1 MNELFGIVILVLLI
15 AGFSVLSGGGRSA
28 SELRMRRRW
37 EANFESEIR
46 QIRPTDA
53 TGVLMCRRWR
63 RVGLRTRGSLPELRR
78 GTLSG
83 PPLPGGDRP
92 KEH

>member
-1 MNELFGIVILVLLI
+1 MNELFGIVILILLI

-53 TGVLMCRRWR
+53 TGVLMCRRCGASASER
-63 RVGLRTRGSLPELRR
+63 AGRCPSCGAVL
-78 GTLSG
+78 
-83 PPLPGGDRP
+83 
-92 KEH
+92 

>member
-1 MNELFGIVILVLLI
+1 VNELLGIIILVLLI
-15 AGFSVLSGGGRSA
+15 AGFTVLSGGGRSA

-53 TGVLMCRRWR
+53 TGVLMCRRCGASATER
-63 RVGLRTRGSLPELRR
+63 AGRCPSCGAVL
-78 GTLSG
+78 
-83 PPLPGGDRP
+83 
-92 KEH
+92 

>member
-1 MNELFGIVILVLLI
+1 MNELFGIVILVLLV

-37 EANFESEIR
+37 ESNFESEMR

-53 TGVLMCRRWR
+53 TGVLMCRRCGASASER
-63 RVGLRTRGSLPELRR
+63 AGRCPSCGAVL
-78 GTLSG
+78 
-83 PPLPGGDRP
+83 
-92 KEH
+92 

>member
-53 TGVLMCRRWR
+53 TGVLLCRRCGASASER
-63 RVGLRTRGSLPELRR
+63 AGRCPSCGAVL
-78 GTLSG
+78 
-83 PPLPGGDRP
+83 
-92 KEH
+92 

>member
-1 MNELFGIVILVLLI
+1 VNELLGIVILVLLI
-15 AGFSVLSGGGRSA
+15 AGFTVLSGGGRSA

-53 TGVLMCRRWR
+53 TGVLMCRRCGASASER
-63 RVGLRTRGSLPELRR
+63 AGRCPSCGAVL
-78 GTLSG
+78 
-83 PPLPGGDRP
+83 
-92 KEH
+92 

>member
-1 MNELFGIVILVLLI
+1 VNELFGIVILILLL

-53 TGVLMCRRWR
+53 TGVLMCRRCGASASER
-63 RVGLRTRGSLPELRR
+63 AGRCPSCGAVL
-78 GTLSG
+78 
-83 PPLPGGDRP
+83 
-92 KEH
+92 